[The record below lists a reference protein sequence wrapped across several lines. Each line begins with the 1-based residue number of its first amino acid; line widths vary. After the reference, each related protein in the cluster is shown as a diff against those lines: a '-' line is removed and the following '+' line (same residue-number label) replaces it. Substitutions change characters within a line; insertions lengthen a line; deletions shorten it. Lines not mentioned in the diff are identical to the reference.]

1 VTSGTA
7 AVPLTIDEVT
17 PQWLTAI
24 LRTDDTLP
32 DDATVTDLR
41 AEQIAMD
48 SGFSSLLYRLHLSGG
63 GVPES
68 DVAKLPALSEA
79 GDATKMLGGYARE
92 VAFYRHFAGRAP
104 IGTPHVYT
112 ARMAENNAD
121 FVLVLKA
128 CTAGTTPTISRVC
141 RSNAPAAIGQLAGL
155 HAWST
160 DAANAKA
167 LGEFPRLDTPMMR
180 DLLSAAFEPAWGIY
194 LDKADVP
201 VPPAVAQYAERFAE
215 LAPVAMEALSKPSML
230 IHGDIRADN
239 MFFSGAEMKVVD
251 IQLAAVD
258 SGATDIGYLVSQGLP
273 TDIRSVATKSC
284 CVNTLRCS
292 QNVAAVI
299 TRSTKPGGITVSL
312 SHISSFCP

>member
-1 VTSGTA
+1 VTSRTA

-68 DVAKLPALSEA
+68 VVVKLPALSDAGEA
-79 GDATKMLGGYARE
+79 MKMLAGLSLERARS
-92 VAFYRHFAGRAP
+92 
-104 IGTPHVYT
+104 
-112 ARMAENNAD
+112 
-121 FVLVLKA
+121 
-128 CTAGTTPTISRVC
+128 C
-141 RSNAPAAIGQLAGL
+141 IGQLAGL

-180 DLLSAAFEPAWGIY
+180 DLPPAACEPAWGIY

-215 LAPVAMEALSKPSML
+215 LAPWP
-230 IHGDIRADN
+230 
-239 MFFSGAEMKVVD
+239 
-251 IQLAAVD
+251 
-258 SGATDIGYLVSQGLP
+258 
-273 TDIRSVATKSC
+273 
-284 CVNTLRCS
+284 
-292 QNVAAVI
+292 
-299 TRSTKPGGITVSL
+299 
-312 SHISSFCP
+312 